1 MLTRDASISSGSDE
15 EPTIKP
21 AAGSLVENLVLK
33 EKYESMQKDQ
43 VKSAR
48 AKAEGMPN
56 FKIAN

>member
-33 EKYESMQKDQ
+33 EK
-43 VKSAR
+43 
-48 AKAEGMPN
+48 
-56 FKIAN
+56 